1 MMKLTM
7 EWEKNC
13 LNWPV
18 DENLLGDRVVEERC
32 MLYAVSESENYC
44 LLNGVAPSAPESN
57 GKPI

>member
-44 LLNGVAPSAPESN
+44 LLMVPPLLQRESN
-57 GKPI
+57 GEPI